1 MNKFF
6 IWLEQDRGR
15 TRKVVLMTTIAV
27 FLLITIAIFSAA
39 IVGLHISPQITT
51 LYTTLVAL
59 IVGIYGFFTGTS
71 SDKSGKLADKAAD
84 LLISKLGK

>member
-27 FLLITIAIFSAA
+27 FLLITIAIFSCSVNRWY
-39 IVGLHISPQITT
+39 IW
-51 LYTTLVAL
+51 
-59 IVGIYGFFTGTS
+59 FFYWYI
-71 SDKSGKLADKAAD
+71 K
-84 LLISKLGK
+84 